1 MQVEKVGNK
10 KETGEKWAA
19 VLYWAAWCFLGLD
32 VVVIVSSTL
41 IGDLP
46 GMSPWKKLLFS
57 IRINAYYIYYTFV
70 LFGLSAILK
79 VGNAVI
85 SQLRTLNTGLNGKD
99 EQKQ

>member
-32 VVVIVSSTL
+32 IVVTVLSIFITDWPKTYMKPWQL
-41 IGDLP
+41 ILH
-46 GMSPWKKLLFS
+46 S
-57 IRINAYYIYYTFV
+57 IRMNAYYIYYAFL

-85 SQLRTLNTGLNGKD
+85 SQLRTLNTVLNEKH
-99 EQKQ
+99 Q